1 MTSIL
6 HDPFFW
12 AFVAMFGAVGGNAI
26 QGSPVVGR
34 RTWFGAVVISM
45 VTFGRV
51 FLVLPFVEQPRFAF
65 PGSMA
70 AGVLVIA
77 ASLGLMAP
85 LLLISFATRPDAQ
98 EPLSTRGVFGL
109 VRHPGY
115 LANTLWG
122 LGWAVAFGSVIGVAL
137 TPVWLA
143 VFYLHALIEEEAL
156 LAAYGAVYREYMSR
170 VPARVVPGLR
180 V

>member
-1 MTSIL
+1 VL
-6 HDPFFW
+6 RDPFFW
-12 AFVAMFGAVGGNAI
+12 AFVAMFGVVGGNAI

-34 RTWFGAVVISM
+34 RTWFGAVVIST

-51 FLVLPFVEQPRFAF
+51 MLVLPFVEQARFAF
-65 PGSMA
+65 PGSTVI
-70 AGVLVIA
+70 GVAIIV
-77 ASLGLMAP
+77 ASLALMAP
-85 LLLISFATRPDAQ
+85 LLLISFATRPDVA

-122 LGWAVAFGSVIGVAL
+122 LGWAVAFGSLIGVAL

-143 VFYLHALIEEEAL
+143 AFYLHALIEEEAL
-156 LAAYGAVYREYMSR
+156 LAAYGAVYRDYMAR
-170 VPARVVPGLR
+170 VPARLVPGLPI
-180 V
+180 